1 MAGGRLFMNFPIEEN
16 ARGGHVHETNRVGK
30 EKAGQRGH
38 RQQQQQDRAIPA
50 CSSFSSSASSSLG
63 PASIKYLSSF
73 FSLTLFP
80 LRMFHQRYFRRSL
93 FMFMY
98 SPLLVH
104 PTCSRLRARSD
115 LLRNFCLP
123 RRCALGG
130 RYIYREIRNCASS
143 LFAERIS
150 SCN

>member
-1 MAGGRLFMNFPIEEN
+1 MNFPIEEN
-16 ARGGHVHETNRVGK
+16 ARGGHETNRVGK

-38 RQQQQQDRAIPA
+38 RQQQQQDRAVSA
-50 CSSFSSSASSSLG
+50 CSSSSFSSPPLLLSSSLG
-63 PASIKYLSSF
+63 PASIKHLLSF
-73 FSLTLFP
+73 FSRSSPASHVPPTL
-80 LRMFHQRYFRRSL
+80 RYF
-93 FMFMY
+93 FFIFMY

-104 PTCSRLRARSD
+104 SMCSRWLRARSD

-130 RYIYREIRNCASS
+130 RYIYREIRNSASS
-143 LFAERIS
+143 AFAERIS